1 MLRVSFHTLGCKLNY
16 AETSTIAREFEKRG
30 FEVVPFG
37 EKADVTLI
45 NTCTV
50 TEQAEQKCRNVIRR
64 ALRANPDAFII
75 VTGCYA
81 QLRPEDIARIPGVD
95 VVLGAQEKFQLFD
108 LVQHFSKETRTQI
121 HVSCIDE
128 VNTFGPAYAT
138 GERTRAFLKIQDGCD
153 YTCTFCTIP
162 KARGKS
168 RSNTRTRVIAQA
180 KEIAHLGYQEIVL
193 SGVNIGLYG
202 QDQGTNL
209 LELLRDLDQVEG
221 IQRYRISSIEPN
233 LLTDAIIEFVASSEK
248 FQPHFHIP
256 LQSGDNYVLRKMARR
271 YRRELYAD
279 RVARIKA
286 LMPHACIGVD
296 VIVGF
301 PAEDEQ
307 RFEHTYRFLQ
317 ELPISYLHVFTY
329 SERPGTP
336 AVEHI
341 ERFGQPV
348 PLEER
353 QRRSRMLRILSQKK
367 RLAFYQEHQNTS
379 RPVLWE
385 SAEKEGLMFGYTDN
399 YIRVETSFDP
409 ERAGTIETVTL
420 GSPTPRN
427 TMTVASAQFLQL
439 PVL

>member
-30 FEVVPFG
+30 FEIVPFG
-37 EKADVTLI
+37 QMADVTVI

-50 TEQAEQKCRNVIRR
+50 TEQAEQKCRNAIRR
-64 ALRANPDAFII
+64 ALRANPEAFII

-95 VVLGAQEKFQLFD
+95 VVLGAREKFLLFD
-108 LVQHFSKETRTQI
+108 IVDDFSKEGKTQI

-128 VNTFGPAYAT
+128 VNTFGPAYAA

-162 KARGKS
+162 QARGRS
-168 RSNTRTRVIAQA
+168 RSLERSRVVAQA
-180 KEIAHLGYQEIVL
+180 EEIARMGYQEIVL

-202 QDQGTNL
+202 QDQGTHL
-209 LELLRDLDQVEG
+209 LELLQDLDRVEG
-221 IQRYRISSIEPN
+221 IRRYRISSIEPN
-233 LLTDAIIEFVASSEK
+233 LLTDEIIAFVAASEK

-271 YRRELYAD
+271 YRRELYAE
-279 RVARIKA
+279 RVHTIKS

-301 PAEDEQ
+301 PAEDEA
-307 RFEHTYRFLQ
+307 RFQHTYRFLN
-317 ELPISYLHVFTY
+317 ELPVSYLHVFTY

-336 AVEHI
+336 AVTHL
-341 ERFGQPV
+341 ERFGMPI
-348 PLEER
+348 PPSER
-353 QRRSRMLRILSQKK
+353 QRRSHMLRMLSQKK
-367 RLAFYQEHQNTS
+367 RLAFYQEHEGTR

-385 SAEKEGLMFGYTDN
+385 TAEKDGLMFGYTDN
-399 YIRVETSFDP
+399 YIRVEAPFDT
-409 ERAGTIETVTL
+409 ERAGTIECVTL
-420 GSPTPRN
+420 GSVTPRQ
-427 TMTVASAQFLQL
+427 TVALAPPEVLDL
-439 PVL
+439 PVI